1 MGESSKIGIVCDD
14 FNTVK
19 LKSVLVKNDAGDWGS
34 NPDENAIGIIRSTNF
49 NNNGVLDLS
58 DVAYRTLNPNKKEE
72 KKLHVGDILIERS
85 GGSDTQPVGRV
96 GLITERMLKEDFA
109 FANFIQRISV
119 KKDEFSPDY
128 LYYCLQQ
135 MYEMGITA
143 SMQAQTTGIRNLD
156 WKQYVKTILPQPS
169 LPEQSAIAH
178 ILSTVDE
185 AIRSTRDTISKLER
199 VKKSLMQNLL
209 SGKMKPDGTLR
220 PAAEFYEDEKM
231 GLVPKGWKSMKLKEV
246 ALRPGEYGAN
256 ASAIKY
262 ETGNARFIRITDI
275 NDDGTLSEEDKAG
288 LDNEIAQKYLLK
300 EDDFLFARTGDTI
313 GKSLLYKE
321 SMGPAAFAGY
331 LIKFTFDKQKI
342 VPELFQLIA
351 NSEIF
356 EAFKVSMKR
365 VGAKPNI
372 NSREYGNFRF
382 IIPTDIKSQK
392 QIVKSFEPI
401 TKQIINNNNKITK
414 LELLKKSLMQQL
426 LTGKV
431 RVK

>member
-1 MGESSKIGIVCDD
+1 MGKESKIGYVCDD
-14 FNTVK
+14 FTTIK
-19 LKSVLVKNDAGDWGS
+19 LKSVLLKNDAGDWGS

-49 NNNGVLDLS
+49 NNNGILDLT
-58 DVAYRTLNPNKKEE
+58 DVAYRTLSPKKKEE
-72 KKLHVGDILIERS
+72 KKLYVGDILIERS

-96 GLITERMLKEDFA
+96 GLITEHMLNEDFA

-119 KKDEFSPDY
+119 KKDILLPQY

-156 WKQYVKTILPQPS
+156 WKQYVKTILPKPS
-169 LPEQSAIAH
+169 LSEQTAIAK

-185 AIRSTRDTISKLER
+185 AIRSTRETISKLER
-199 VKKSLMQNLL
+199 VKKALMQNLL

-231 GLVPKGWKSMKLKEV
+231 GLVPRGWKCVKLKEV
-246 ALRPGEYGAN
+246 VLRPGEYGAN
-256 ASAIKY
+256 ASAITY
-262 ETGNARFIRITDI
+262 EEGKVRFIRITDI
-275 NDDGTLSEEDKAG
+275 NDDGTLSEDDKAG

-321 SMGPAAFAGY
+321 SMGLAAFAGY

-382 IIPTDIKSQK
+382 IMPEDIKSQK
-392 QIVKSFEPI
+392 QIVSSFEPI
-401 TKQIINNNNKITK
+401 TKQITTNNKKITV
-414 LELLKKSLMQQL
+414 LDLLKKSLMQQL